1 MKNIIKTYN
10 LTVRFSKFTLNIEIY
25 EKFIEFLFKLV
36 WRKTLFFTALQNLKE
51 KKKKKRKEK
60 KVRNTPVGF
69 K

>member
-25 EKFIEFLFKLV
+25 EKFCRVSLQTNLEKNFIFHS
-36 WRKTLFFTALQNLKE
+36 TAEL
-51 KKKKKRKEK
+51 KKKGKKRKEK